1 MLLWDCL
8 RSVTAGPSKQRHLT
22 GMTSPHL
29 IQDGCHQE
37 KWTGLVHH
45 NYCTGRA
52 TTHTE
57 KHLLYSSFPPSVCLS
72 FIQGRMTKQTEK
84 GNKLPPILKKK
95 HPAQGALVFQH
106 CAVYYLT
113 NNQSLGEQSTCT
125 QNNTH
130 THIPHTLLESDSLI
144 QCCHGN
150 PIKGDTQAATPV
162 KSACLS
168 APRSLSFRHTFL
180 FFHCQPFLFVS
191 LHYSLFLAHC
201 TSPGLLAS
209 PLAQLSALLSLLL
222 CHLFIFLTL
231 KASSCLYS

>member
-84 GNKLPPILKKK
+84 GNKLPPILKKNTLPK
-95 HPAQGALVFQH
+95 VHLCFSIVLYIISQTINHLESRARAH
-106 CAVYYLT
+106 KTTRTLT
-113 NNQSLGEQSTCT
+113 Y
-125 QNNTH
+125 
-130 THIPHTLLESDSLI
+130 HTLCSSLT
-144 QCCHGN
+144 
-150 PIKGDTQAATPV
+150 PLYSVVMATP
-162 KSACLS
+162 L
-168 APRSLSFRHTFL
+168 RETLRL
-180 FFHCQPFLFVS
+180 
-191 LHYSLFLAHC
+191 
-201 TSPGLLAS
+201 
-209 PLAQLSALLSLLL
+209 QLR
-222 CHLFIFLTL
+222 
-231 KASSCLYS
+231 